1 MSSPCQVRLPELG
14 NASDSFRA
22 TRFTAWRS
30 KAEWAG
36 ARLGESPGWVTPMV
50 DIQKPGKATG
60 FRAKRLWDTSRNEA
74 NAAGS
79 VWHGAYWNHWAAVP
93 NMLYS
98 LKACVIEFPIFHVHA
113 SNPKSPGSL
122 ILKRWKRM
130 EKRSHICILF
140 TIQQTDQDPHSQF
153 FQDLSGVV
161 AQLPNQS

>member
-1 MSSPCQVRLPELG
+1 MIYLLKVMSSPCQVRLPELG

-22 TRFTAWRS
+22 TRFTAWRR

-36 ARLGESPGWVTPMV
+36 ARLGAS
-50 DIQKPGKATG
+50 PGKATG

-79 VWHGAYWNHWAAVP
+79 VWHGAYWNHWAVP
-93 NMLYS
+93 KMLYS

-113 SNPKSPGSL
+113 SNPKSPGSR